1 MRLDERNTICFFE
14 RVLFFSGIDGSG
26 KSTHAK
32 LLSTYLKRRGVKVR
46 LVWMRWFAFF
56 SYPLLALCRILR
68 LTKRTKFS
76 AIPLRLYWLY
86 KSIAMLWTH
95 LFLLDYL
102 LYVLIVLAL
111 NRRKVVIA
119 DRFMLDV
126 FVDVAYD
133 THLNPVKYIIGKF
146 FLLLLYRLMK
156 KGLLKGVVMIVDK
169 DVVFARRRD
178 VPSKTYVTFRI
189 PVYVALASWLG
200 VPVINGSD
208 DIIKNFLRITKIL
221 GVDDI

>member
-1 MRLDERNTICFFE
+1 M
-14 RVLFFSGIDGSG
+14 
-26 KSTHAK
+26 
-32 LLSTYLKRRGVKVR
+32 
-46 LVWMRWFAFF
+46 
-56 SYPLLALCRILR
+56 
-68 LTKRTKFS
+68 
-76 AIPLRLYWLY
+76 
-86 KSIAMLWTH
+86 H
-95 LFLLDYL
+95 LILLDYL
-102 LYVLIVLAL
+102 LYVLIIFTL

-133 THLNPVKYIIGKF
+133 THLNPTKYIIGRF

-178 VPSKTYVTFRI
+178 IPGKTYVTFRI

-200 VPVINGSD
+200 IPVINGSD
-208 DIIKNFLRITKIL
+208 DIIKNFLRITKVL
-221 GVDDI
+221 GVNNI